1 MGEGPGA
8 IRAVRRRRRM
18 TSLWTTSRPPGW
30 PANGFQSRLGAIVLG
45 LAATMVVWIIQ
56 VQYVWDAVERHYLT
70 SYILASTGWFE
81 KYTVLET
88 IDGHGQSHLTIAGE

>member
-1 MGEGPGA
+1 
-8 IRAVRRRRRM
+8 M

-56 VQYVWDAVERHYLT
+56 VQYVWDAVEHLK
-70 SYILASTGWFE
+70 A
-81 KYTVLET
+81 VLDSAEWKQARFNQRAAVT
-88 IDGHGQSHLTIAGE
+88 